1 MSQYDSPGVRL
12 SEPDTF
18 LTSRAA
24 DYLKKGSADAV
35 DLISYVCNLPGA
47 PRVVAEHLAEAMF
60 MGRPDFARG
69 LDGRWSLV
77 RESTVEKR
85 RDQAAV
91 LAHVVE
97 QIAIADGSPGRDYFE
112 SANDNSPR
120 LNDMSFLVVD
130 TETTGSSPFWGH
142 RMTEFAGVVV
152 ERGEIVEVFES
163 LVNPRRPIPSMVTA
177 LTGITSSMVQ
187 NAPLFRDIAPRVESL
202 LDGRVFVAHNATFD
216 WRFIESEIANATGR
230 YIDGP
235 KLCTVKMAKR
245 VLPNLQRRSL
255 DHVANFCGVEIVN
268 RHRAAGDAIATA
280 HCLIYMLRRAESM
293 GVERWTDLQRLIRM
307 RRKVKR
313 KKRPSALPVPM
324 GKDATA

>member
-24 DYLKKGSADAV
+24 DYLKTGSADAV

-47 PRVVAEHLAEAMF
+47 PKVVAEHLAEAMF

-69 LDGRWSLV
+69 LDGKWSLV
-77 RESTVEKR
+77 RETPVEKKR
-85 RDQAAV
+85 SQAAV

-97 QIAIADGSPGRDYFE
+97 QIAIADGSPTRDYFE
-112 SANDNSPR
+112 PANDDSPR
-120 LNDMSFLVVD
+120 LRDMSFVVVD

-187 NAPLFRDIAPRVESL
+187 NAPVFREIAPRVEAL

-216 WRFIESEIANATGR
+216 WRFVESEIANATGR
-230 YIDGP
+230 YLDGH
-235 KLCTVKMAKR
+235 KLCTVKMARK

-255 DHVANFCGVEIVN
+255 DHVANYCGVEIVN
-268 RHRAAGDAIATA
+268 RHRAGGDALATA

-293 GVERWTDLQRLIRM
+293 GVERWTDLVRLIRM

-313 KKRPSALPVPM
+313 KKRASALPSPISR
-324 GKDATA
+324 DTTA

>member
-12 SEPDTF
+12 TEPDSF

-24 DYLKKGSADAV
+24 EYLKTGSADSV

-47 PRVVAEHLAEAMF
+47 PKVVAEHLAEAMF

-69 LDGRWSLV
+69 LDGKWTLV
-77 RESTVEKR
+77 RERQAEKR

-91 LAHVVE
+91 LAHVAE

-120 LNDMSFLVVD
+120 LRDMSFVVVD
-130 TETTGSSPFWGH
+130 TETTGTSPFWGH

-163 LVNPRRPIPSMVTA
+163 LVNPRRPIPSIVTA

-187 NAPLFRDIAPRVESL
+187 NAPIFREIAPRVESL
-202 LDGRVFVAHNATFD
+202 LEGRVFVAHNVGFD
-216 WRFIESEIANATGR
+216 WRFVESELANATGR
-230 YIDGP
+230 YIDGH
-235 KLCTVKMAKR
+235 KLCTVKMAKK

-255 DHVANFCGVEIVN
+255 DHVANFCGVEITN
-268 RHRAAGDAIATA
+268 RHRAGGDAIATA
-280 HCLIYMLRRAESM
+280 HCLIYMLRRAENM

-313 KKRPSALPVPM
+313 KKRPSALPGPIS
-324 GKDATA
+324 KDTTA

>member
-24 DYLKKGSADAV
+24 DYLKTGSADAV

-47 PRVVAEHLAEAMF
+47 PKVVAEHLAEAMF

-69 LDGRWSLV
+69 LDGKWSLV
-77 RESTVEKR
+77 RETPVEKKR
-85 RDQAAV
+85 NQAAV

-97 QIAIADGSPGRDYFE
+97 QIAIADGSPTRDYFE
-112 SANDNSPR
+112 PANDDSPR
-120 LNDMSFLVVD
+120 LRDMSFVVVD

-187 NAPLFRDIAPRVESL
+187 NAPVFREIAPRVEAL

-216 WRFIESEIANATGR
+216 WRFVESEIANATGR
-230 YIDGP
+230 YLDGH
-235 KLCTVKMAKR
+235 KLCTVKMARK

-255 DHVANFCGVEIVN
+255 DHVANYCGVEIVN
-268 RHRAAGDAIATA
+268 RHRAGGDALATA

-313 KKRPSALPVPM
+313 KKRASALPSPISR
-324 GKDATA
+324 DTTA

>member
-1 MSQYDSPGVRL
+1 
-12 SEPDTF
+12 
-18 LTSRAA
+18 
-24 DYLKKGSADAV
+24 
-35 DLISYVCNLPGA
+35 
-47 PRVVAEHLAEAMF
+47 VVAEHLAEAMF

-69 LDGRWSLV
+69 LDGKWSLV
-77 RESTVEKR
+77 RETPVEKKR
-85 RDQAAV
+85 NQAAV

-97 QIAIADGSPGRDYFE
+97 QIAIADGSPRDYIE
-112 SANDNSPR
+112 PANDDSPR
-120 LNDMSFLVVD
+120 LRDMSFVVVD

-163 LVNPRRPIPSMVTA
+163 LVNPRRPIPSIVTA

-187 NAPLFRDIAPRVESL
+187 NAPLFREIAPRVESL
-202 LDGRVFVAHNATFD
+202 LNGRVFVAHNATFD
-216 WRFIESEIANATGR
+216 WRFVESEIANATGR
-230 YIDGP
+230 YVDGP

-255 DHVANFCGVEIVN
+255 DHVANYCGVEIVN
-268 RHRAAGDAIATA
+268 RHRAGGDAIATA

-313 KKRPSALPVPM
+313 KKRASALPGPIS
-324 GKDATA
+324 KDTTA